1 LSQSK
6 DSNFL
11 LKYSKSLYSINLSN
25 SNSTFSNSSYESAK
39 FLSSFL
45 ESNKYIR
52 YIDLSSNEIDDIT
65 VQIIFQGLAKNIH
78 LNELEIELFD
88 NNITDKGAEYI
99 SQELYKKIDL
109 KFKKCHFVI
118 SLWGN
123 QITSLESLINLVIDK
138 NIKRNNIFELNLQ
151 KNKIDESSGKIFFI
165 NEENLQAINFF
176 DVRYNKIKS
185 EGLSNIS
192 NNFTLNKIVFLEKLD
207 FSYNQIKD
215 EGLYH
220 IANSLGK
227 TLFAENM
234 IFKENEI
241 TIEGV
246 NYFCKMLTKVFKKQ
260 KKLSILKSQLEEGRV
275 NKYDKNTNPF
285 RENFSILE
293 TQINL
298 VKLKTLDL
306 SCNNIS
312 KGIIPIADFLGQNFE
327 FTIENLNLSSCAIG
341 PIELIYLGQC
351 IKKHTYLRKL
361 DLSNNFFTEDGLK
374 EFLLEISEKNEEKNN
389 FFFFDYFKRSFS
401 QGYTDKN
408 KNSPKFNLEEL
419 NLNHNKLNDNCAK
432 YLSNFLIINKTLK
445 KLSLTY
451 SQFTDKGIEHL
462 ISSLKHNKTL
472 SSLNLS
478 DCPFFNLDILMKNL
492 ILADSTLEEL
502 YISHCDFDFIY
513 DKNILLNDFLK
524 SKKNKLKILDMSY
537 NKLNDNTFCNII
549 QALIQNDEIVL
560 DSLNLA
566 CNDIT
571 DYGIEKIIN
580 LFIKNNKVP
589 VKEIKL
595 NRNKITEYGVLM
607 LVNIIREYTRFS
619 KLEFPVF
626 ILKDNRISCSNPEN
640 SAFLVNINSICLN
653 ILL

>member
-25 SNSTFSNSSYESAK
+25 SNSTFSNGSYESAK
-39 FLSSFL
+39 FLSSL
-45 ESNKYIR
+45 IESNKYIR

-99 SQELYKKIDL
+99 SQELFKKIDL

-123 QITSLESLINLVIDK
+123 QITSLESLINLVIQK
-138 NIKRNNIFELNLQ
+138 NIKSNNKFEFNLQ
-151 KNKIDESSGKIFFI
+151 KNKIDESSGKI
-165 NEENLQAINFF
+165 QAMDFF
-176 DVRYNKIKS
+176 DLRYNKIKS

-192 NNFTLNKIVFLEKLD
+192 NNFKRNKIVFLEKLD

-220 IANSLGK
+220 IANALGK
-227 TLFAENM
+227 TLFAGNM

-241 TIEGV
+241 TLEGV
-246 NYFCKMLTKVFKKQ
+246 NYFCKMLTNVFKKQ
-260 KKLSILKSQLEEGRV
+260 KKLSILKSQLEEDRV
-275 NKYDKNTNPF
+275 NMYNKFTNPF
-285 RENFSILE
+285 TDNFSILE
-293 TQINL
+293 SQINL

-327 FTIENLNLSSCAIG
+327 FSIENLNLSSCAIG

-351 IKKHTYLRKL
+351 IKKNTYLRKL
-361 DLSNNFFTEDGLK
+361 DLSNNFFMEDGLK
-374 EFLLEISEKNEEKNN
+374 EFLSEISEKNEEKNN
-389 FFFFDYFKRSFS
+389 FFFLDYFKRSFS
-401 QGYTDKN
+401 QGKTDKN

-445 KLSLTY
+445 KLSITY
-451 SQFTDKGIEHL
+451 SQFTDKGIDHL

-478 DCPFFNLDILMKNL
+478 DCPFSNLDILMKNL

-513 DKNILLNDFLK
+513 DKNILLYDFLK

-580 LFIKNNKVP
+580 LFIKNNKIP

-595 NRNKITEYGVLM
+595 NRNKITEDCVLM
-607 LVNIIREYTRFS
+607 LVNTIREYTGFS

-626 ILKDNRISCSNPEN
+626 ILKDNRISCNNPEN